1 MQILEN
7 KETKMKDTF
16 VKVICLI
23 LFIIINTVTSIN
35 INIYRLLEG
44 TDTTILNFI
53 ISITFL
59 VLWFLFSFYKGIKKE
74 RMFKKF
80 IVVYWSINI
89 FSAALIGVLL
99 LAGFNPVM
107 LLPFFIWFFG
117 PLYGFDYI
125 LNLNI
130 AQLILVTAP
139 LGILFSSSGYFFGL
153 SISKKTL

>member
-1 MQILEN
+1 
-7 KETKMKDTF
+7 MKNIPI
-16 VKVICLI
+16 KVICLI
-23 LFIIINTVTSIN
+23 LFIIINTITSIN

-44 TDTTILNFI
+44 TNTTILNFI

-59 VLWFLFSFYKGIKKE
+59 VLWFLLSFYKGIKKE

-80 IVVYWSINI
+80 ILVYWGINI

-99 LAGFNPVM
+99 SAGFNPVI
-107 LLPFFIWFFG
+107 LLPFFIWYFG
-117 PLYGFDYI
+117 PLYGFHYI
-125 LNLNI
+125 LNFNI

-153 SISKKTL
+153 SLSESKIFLKSHE

>member
-130 AQLILVTAP
+130 AQLILVTAS

>member
-1 MQILEN
+1 
-7 KETKMKDTF
+7 MKNIPI
-16 VKVICLI
+16 KVICLI

-53 ISITFL
+53 ISTTFL

-74 RMFKKF
+74 RMFKRF
-80 IVVYWSINI
+80 IVVYWGINI
-89 FSAALIGVLL
+89 FSTALIGVLL
-99 LAGFNPVM
+99 LAGFNPVL

-139 LGILFSSSGYFFGL
+139 LGILFSSLGHFFGL
-153 SISKKTL
+153 SLSESKIFKKHDTLG